1 MPITKIHGSQI
12 RENTI
17 VNDNIEN
24 KTIQEIS
31 LADNIISNNHIKQ
44 INSDKIYTTLTEFNN
59 KRLNE
64 ILLELKNNSSNI
76 DKDNLVVSNLTVQQS
91 SSIKN
96 LTVEENLI
104 VKGTSTSVESTDLKI
119 KDNLIE
125 LNKDE
130 IGNGV
135 SLQTSGISINRGLL
149 DNALIIFDERDDLFK
164 IGIGED
170 LKIISTREWVESYIS
185 SVKIDSNNIIEND
198 NKQFISKIEK
208 DKLNAINENAEENQN
223 AYSNIKVD
231 NKLIQSNSKTD
242 TFSILSGE
250 NINIEVNELEKQIT
264 INSTGSKNE
273 IVNGSSNF
281 SGFESY
287 TEILLPYT
295 ASNTNFCVSITPT
308 QNPNFELGEL
318 WVEKFIDKIRVYN
331 SGSFNGTFDYSIFN
345 LMRGV

>member
-149 DNALIIFDERDDLFK
+149 DNALIIFDERDD
-164 IGIGED
+164 
-170 LKIISTREWVESYIS
+170 
-185 SVKIDSNNIIEND
+185 
-198 NKQFISKIEK
+198 
-208 DKLNAINENAEENQN
+208 
-223 AYSNIKVD
+223 
-231 NKLIQSNSKTD
+231 
-242 TFSILSGE
+242 
-250 NINIEVNELEKQIT
+250 
-264 INSTGSKNE
+264 
-273 IVNGSSNF
+273 
-281 SGFESY
+281 
-287 TEILLPYT
+287 
-295 ASNTNFCVSITPT
+295 
-308 QNPNFELGEL
+308 
-318 WVEKFIDKIRVYN
+318 
-331 SGSFNGTFDYSIFN
+331 
-345 LMRGV
+345 